1 MVNQL
6 LLRGML
12 VGVLAG
18 LLAFGFARVFGE
30 PAVNQAIAFEEA
42 SGGHSHGDAT
52 PVPAPHIHGA
62 DAKDGHAHPAGGA
75 DAHSHAAAEPE
86 PELFSR
92 STQSGLGLFTGMVVY
107 GAAMGG
113 LFALAFAFTN
123 GRVGPLSPRAT
134 SALLALGA
142 FVAITLVPALKYPA
156 NPPAV
161 GDGATIGLR
170 TQWFFMMLAMSIAAL
185 VGAVILARSLVA
197 RHGRWNA
204 ALLGGAAYVL
214 VIGAVLV
221 AMPTVDEVPA
231 AFSAT
236 LLWQFRLAALGIQ
249 LVLWTTLGLVFGA
262 LVDGAFARRS
272 LSGAIASG
280 LR

>member
-1 MVNQL
+1 MISRL

-30 PAVNQAIAFEEA
+30 PSVNQAIAFEEA
-42 SGGHSHGDAT
+42 AGGHSHGEAA
-52 PVPAPHIHGA
+52 PAPHAHGA
-62 DAKDGHAHPAGGA
+62 EAADGHTHAA

-86 PELFSR
+86 AELFSR
-92 STQSGLGLFTGMVVY
+92 GTQSGIGLFTAMVVY

-113 LFALAFAFTN
+113 LFALVFAFAN
-123 GRVGPLSPRAT
+123 GRLGSLSPRAT
-134 SALLALGA
+134 SALLALAA

-170 TQWFFMMLAMSIAAL
+170 TQLFFVVLAVSLAAL
-185 VGAVILARSLVA
+185 AGAVVLARALAA

-204 ALLGGAAYVL
+204 GLVAGAAYVI
-214 VIGAVLV
+214 VIGAVLM
-221 AMPTVDEVPA
+221 AMPVVDEVPPG
-231 AFSAT
+231 FSAT

-249 LVLWTTLGLVFGA
+249 MVLWATLGLAFGA
-262 LVDGAFARRS
+262 VVESAFTRRP
-272 LSGAIASG
+272 AHRAMAAG

>member
-1 MVNQL
+1 MISHL

-18 LLAFGFARVFGE
+18 VLAFGFARVFGE
-30 PAVNQAIAFEEA
+30 PSVNQAIAFEEA
-42 SGGHSHGDAT
+42 AGGHSHGDPPPA
-52 PVPAPHIHGA
+52 PAPHSHGA
-62 DAKDGHAHPAGGA
+62 DAAAGHAHADGGA
-75 DAHSHAAAEPE
+75 APHSHAAAEPE

-92 STQSGLGLFTGMVVY
+92 GTQSGIGLFTAMVVY

-113 LFALAFAFTN
+113 LFALVFAFAN
-123 GRVGPLSPRAT
+123 GRLGSLSPRAT
-134 SALLALGA
+134 SALLALAA
-142 FVAITLVPALKYPA
+142 FVAITLVPTLKYPA

-170 TQWFFMMLAMSIAAL
+170 TQLFFVMLALSVAAL
-185 VGAVILARSLVA
+185 AGAVVLARALAA

-204 ALLGGAAYVL
+204 GLIAGGVYVIAIGALLLVL
-214 VIGAVLV
+214 PV
-221 AMPTVDEVPA
+221 VDEVPA
-231 AFSAT
+231 GFSAT

-249 LVLWTTLGLVFGA
+249 MVLWATLGLAFGA
-262 LVDGAFARRS
+262 VVEGAFTRRPS
-272 LSGAIASG
+272 REAIATA

>member
-1 MVNQL
+1 MVNHL

-18 LLAFGFARVFGE
+18 VLAFGFARVFGE
-30 PAVNQAIAFEEA
+30 PTVNQAIAFEEA
-42 SGGHSHGDAT
+42 SGGHSHGDAA
-52 PVPAPHIHGA
+52 PAPAPHSHGA

-75 DAHSHAAAEPE
+75 DTHSHAAAEPE

-92 STQSGLGLFTGMVVY
+92 GTQSGIGLFTGMVVY

-113 LFALAFAFTN
+113 LFALAFAFAN
-123 GRVGPLSPRAT
+123 GRVGALSPRAT
-134 SALLALGA
+134 AALLALGA
-142 FVAITLVPALKYPA
+142 FVAISLVPALKYPA

-170 TQWFFMMLAMSIAAL
+170 TQWFFLMLAMSIAAL
-185 VGAVILARSLVA
+185 VGAVFLARSLVA

-214 VIGAVLV
+214 VIGGVML
-221 AMPTVDEVPA
+221 AMPVVDEVPA

-262 LVDGAFARRS
+262 VVDGAFARRP
-272 LSGAIASG
+272 LPGAMASG